1 MSTRAPLLLSFV
13 VPCYNEAE
21 GLPGTARQ
29 LLALLER
36 LEAEGTVASGSHVVF
51 VDDGSCDGTW
61 AAIEDLSARSPRV
74 HGVKLTRNYGHQ
86 CALLAGLLHA
96 SADAAIS
103 IDADLQ
109 DDLAA
114 VPEMI
119 AAHAAGAEIVYGVRK
134 ERPYDGAFKRWTAET
149 YYRLLARMGVNI
161 IYNHADFRLMGRR
174 AIEALR
180 GFREV
185 NLFLRGVI
193 PMLGYPTQS
202 VFYDRQERRAGTTK
216 YPLRKMLSLAL
227 LGITSFS
234 AVPLR
239 LITVFGIL
247 ISLLS
252 FGFGLWTIWARI
264 RYSSAV
270 PGWASTV
277 VPIYFL
283 GGIQLLSLG
292 VIGEYVSRIY
302 LESKARPRFLVE
314 KTL

>member
-1 MSTRAPLLLSFV
+1 V
-13 VPCYNEAE
+13 
-21 GLPGTARQ
+21 
-29 LLALLER
+29 
-36 LEAEGTVASGSHVVF
+36 
-51 VDDGSCDGTW
+51 
-61 AAIEDLSARSPRV
+61 
-74 HGVKLTRNYGHQ
+74 
-86 CALLAGLLHA
+86 
-96 SADAAIS
+96 IS

-134 ERPYDGAFKRWTAET
+134 DRPHDSAFKRWTAET
-149 YYRLLARMGVNI
+149 YYRLLARIGVNI
-161 IYNHADFRLMGRR
+161 VYNHADFRLMGRR
-174 AIEALR
+174 AIDALR

-185 NLFLRGVI
+185 NLFLRGVV
-193 PMLGYPTQS
+193 PMLGFPTRS
-202 VFYDRQERRAGTTK
+202 VFYDRLERKRGTTK

-247 ISLLS
+247 ISFLS
-252 FGFGLWTIWARI
+252 FSFGLWTVWARLHDP
-264 RYSSAV
+264 SAV

-302 LESKARPRFLVE
+302 IESKARPRFLVE